1 MYTTKDIHARTVDL
15 IERRGIA
22 KQSMMKEI
30 GLGQNTLANM
40 KTSFLKSDSLAYIA
54 DYLGCSTDYLLG
66 RTNIEKVAQDSLDQL
81 SEDERELVEA
91 FRSVGKAARR
101 RLLVSADNERT
112 LAESEKGTAK
122 QVVG

>member
-40 KTSFLKSDSLAYIA
+40 KTSFLKSDSLALIA

-66 RTNIEKVAQDSLDQL
+66 RTQQEKTAQDSLDQL
-81 SEDERELVEA
+81 SEDERELVEI
-91 FRSVGKAARR
+91 FRSLDKAGRR
-101 RLLVSADNERT
+101 RLLVAADDERVR
-112 LAESEKGTAK
+112 SEANRGTAATN
-122 QVVG
+122 VG